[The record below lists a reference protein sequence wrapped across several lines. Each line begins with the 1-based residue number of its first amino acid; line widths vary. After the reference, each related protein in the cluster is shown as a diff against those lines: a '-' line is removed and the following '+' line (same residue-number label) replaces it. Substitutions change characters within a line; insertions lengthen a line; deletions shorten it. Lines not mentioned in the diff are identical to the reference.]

1 MLTIVMPVY
10 NSSDTL
16 REAFNSALNS
26 GVEHQ
31 EIILVDDASTD
42 NSKEMLIEFES
53 KHKNVKCIFNK
64 KNLGGGGAR
73 NVGISQA
80 AYSLIFVLD
89 SDDVLVEGSLKTA
102 IEEMRLHDA
111 DAIAT
116 SASKMFTDNIN
127 NIVRESNYEP
137 GFSSFKELVSHS
149 PSPIIGNLM
158 FTKKAYLKSGGYPEH
173 HGFDTQAFG
182 FRLMS
187 NAIKVYIGT
196 TFLYYQRLPS
206 KPSYFVR
213 EARTGNIN
221 RNWFFIFIDCLYKFS
236 PNIRQKIIDFPCSD
250 PFKLAKGKHL
260 FNFLADSSPS
270 SDFFSEEGLSFSD
283 EEAYNNYYESSDETL
298 KAWCLGYE
306 LRHSYYEKAFS
317 RLRDLSLGGE
327 NIKIIFPFFM
337 QMMGGGLTDVQIGEF
352 AYFFAR
358 QKSLEWRYKTL
369 LQRVINRLTMG
380 RFL

>member
-1 MLTIVMPVY
+1 MLTIVIPVY

-16 REAFNSALNS
+16 REAFNSALKS

-31 EIILVDDASTD
+31 EIILVDDASSD
-42 NSKEMLIEFES
+42 DSKEILIEFQS
-53 KHKNVKCIFNK
+53 QHKNVKCIFNK

-73 NVGISQA
+73 NVGIIQA
-80 AYSLIFVLD
+80 TYPLIFVLD
-89 SDDVLVEGSLKTA
+89 SDDVLVEGSLQTA
-102 IEEMRLHDA
+102 IEEMQLHKA

-116 SASKMFTDNIN
+116 SASKMFIN
-127 NIVRESNYEP
+127 DINSIVRETNYES
-137 GFSSFKELVSHS
+137 GFSSFKKLVSHS

-158 FTKKAYLKSGGYPEH
+158 FTKDAYLKAGGYPEH

-213 EARTGNIN
+213 EARMGNIN
-221 RNWFFIFIDCLYKFS
+221 RNWFFILMDCLYKFS
-236 PNIRQKIIDFPCSD
+236 PGVRQKIIDFPCSD
-250 PFKLAKGKHL
+250 PFRLAKGRHL
-260 FNFLADSSPS
+260 FNSLADASHSP
-270 SDFFSEEGLSFSD
+270 DFFSEEGLSLSD
-283 EEAYNNYYESSDETL
+283 EEAYGNYSKTSDDTL

-317 RLRDLSLGGE
+317 RLRVLSLNGE
-327 NIKIIFPFFM
+327 NIKILFPFFM
-337 QMMGGGLTDVQIGEF
+337 QMMGGGLSDVQIREF
-352 AYFFAR
+352 VYFFAR
-358 QKSLEWRYKTL
+358 QKSLEWRYQTL
-369 LQRVINRLTMG
+369 FQRVINRLTMG

>member
-1 MLTIVMPVY
+1 M
-10 NSSDTL
+10 
-16 REAFNSALNS
+16 
-26 GVEHQ
+26 
-31 EIILVDDASTD
+31 
-42 NSKEMLIEFES
+42 
-53 KHKNVKCIFNK
+53 
-64 KNLGGGGAR
+64 
-73 NVGISQA
+73 
-80 AYSLIFVLD
+80 
-89 SDDVLVEGSLKTA
+89 
-102 IEEMRLHDA
+102 
-111 DAIAT
+111 
-116 SASKMFTDNIN
+116 
-127 NIVRESNYEP
+127 
-137 GFSSFKELVSHS
+137 
-149 PSPIIGNLM
+149 
-158 FTKKAYLKSGGYPEH
+158 
-173 HGFDTQAFG
+173 
-182 FRLMS
+182 
-187 NAIKVYIGT
+187 
-196 TFLYYQRLPS
+196 
-206 KPSYFVR
+206 R

-260 FNFLADSSPS
+260 FNFLADSSHS
-270 SDFFSEEGLSFSD
+270 SYFFSEEGLSFSD

-317 RLRDLSLGGE
+317 RLRYLSLGGE